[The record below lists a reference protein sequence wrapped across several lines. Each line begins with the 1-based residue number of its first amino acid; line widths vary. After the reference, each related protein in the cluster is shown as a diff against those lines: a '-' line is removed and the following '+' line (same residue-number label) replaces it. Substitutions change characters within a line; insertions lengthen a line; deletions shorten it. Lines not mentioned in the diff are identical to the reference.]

1 MNTEVHNPELIHQLN
16 DKPPLPRAFFSA
28 LQHMIASFMGVV
40 TPTLVIGGVLG
51 LGEHIP
57 YLVSMALIA
66 SGIGTFIQA
75 RRFGPLG
82 SGLLSIQGTSFAFLS
97 SLIAAGFVVKSRGGS
112 NEEIIA
118 LMTGLCFFGAFIE
131 IILSRFFHKLR
142 KIITPTITGIV
153 ISLIGLSL
161 VKVAVT
167 DMAGGFNAPD
177 FGALS
182 NLAVSITV
190 LATVI
195 FFNRSSRPMVRL
207 SAIFL
212 GLLVGSLMTLY
223 SGKMTLEGL
232 TDSALFTLPVPFK
245 YGMTFDWELFIPIA
259 LIYVITTIESTGD
272 LTATAKLSGEPIKG
286 DEYVERIRGGI
297 LADGVNSL
305 TAACLNSF
313 PTTTFSQNNGVIQM
327 TGVASRF
334 VGYIIAGLFFV
345 MGLFPILGAILVQ
358 IPKPV
363 LGGATLVM
371 FGTVAASGIRIL
383 ASESLDRRQVMIIAV
398 SIGMGLGVTIV
409 PEVLSQMPELV
420 KNIFGS
426 SITTGGL
433 TAILLS
439 LVLPEESG
447 LASSDQRKVVKN
459 INASSG
465 SVKEETAS

>member
-1 MNTEVHNPELIHQLN
+1 MNTQGHNPELIHQLN
-16 DKPPLPRAFFSA
+16 DKPPLPQAFFSA
-28 LQHMIASFMGVV
+28 FQHMLASFVGVV

-57 YLVSMALIA
+57 YLISMALIA

-75 RRFGPLG
+75 RRFRSLG

-142 KIITPTITGIV
+142 KIITPTVTGIV

-161 VKVAVT
+161 IKVAVT
-167 DMAGGFNAPD
+167 DIAGGFKAPD
-177 FGALS
+177 FGAMS
-182 NLAVSITV
+182 NLAVGIIV

-195 FFNRSSRPMVRL
+195 FFNRSTRPMIRL

-212 GLLVGSLMTLY
+212 GLIVGALITLY
-223 SGKMTLEGL
+223 TGKMTLHGL
-232 TDSALFTLPVPFK
+232 SDSALFTLPVPFK
-245 YGMTFDWELFIPIA
+245 YGMAFDWELFIPVA

-272 LTATAKLSGEPIKG
+272 LTATTMLSGEPIEG

-334 VGYIIAGLFFV
+334 VGYIIAGLFVV
-345 MGLFPILGAILVQ
+345 MGLFPVIGAILMQ

-383 ASESLDRRQVMIIAV
+383 ASEQLDRRQVMIIAV
-398 SIGMGLGVTIV
+398 SIGLGLGVTIV
-409 PEVLSQMPELV
+409 PDVLSQMPALV

-433 TAILLS
+433 TAILLT
-439 LVLPEESG
+439 LFLPEDSG
-447 LASSDQRKVVKN
+447 LESSHQRKVVKN
-459 INASSG
+459 ITVSSD
-465 SVKEETAS
+465 SIKEETAS